1 MSYFWIDIS
10 TKSRWSLLMEET
22 KSQYL
27 KVIEKSRRVFN
38 DKNSDYGSSWRIL
51 RVSSFVDQIH
61 IKAQRIRNLQINEDQ
76 KIDEGQASEFIGIIN
91 YCLMSLIQIQIGV
104 VDEPDLKE
112 GEAIELY
119 NSKVNETFELMLKK
133 NHDYGEAWRDMEI
146 SSLTDLIIQKIFRMK
161 SINSNDGKTISSE
174 GVESNFQDIL
184 NYSVFAL
191 ILLKV

>member
-1 MSYFWIDIS
+1 
-10 TKSRWSLLMEET
+10 MEET

-27 KVIEKSRRVFN
+27 KIIEKSKKVFD
-38 DKNSDYGSSWRIL
+38 DKNSDYGSSWRVL

-76 KIDEGQASEFIGIIN
+76 KIDEGQATEFIGIIN
-91 YCLMSLIQIQIGV
+91 YCIMSLIQIHLGV

-112 GEAIELY
+112 SEAIELY
-119 NSKVNETFELMLKK
+119 DNKVNETFELMLKK

-161 SINSNDGKTISSE
+161 SINNNDGETISSE

-191 ILLKV
+191 ILLKTY

>member
-1 MSYFWIDIS
+1 
-10 TKSRWSLLMEET
+10 MEET

-27 KVIEKSRRVFN
+27 KVIESSRKVFK
-38 DKNSDYGSSWRIL
+38 DKNLDYGSSWRIL

-76 KIDEGQASEFIGIIN
+76 KIDEGQVPEFIGIIN
-91 YCLMSLIQIQIGV
+91 YCIMSLIQIQIGV
-104 VDEPDLKE
+104 VDEPDLNGTE
-112 GEAIELY
+112 VFDLY
-119 NSKVNETFELMLKK
+119 DNKVNETFELMLKK

-174 GVESNFQDIL
+174 GIESNFQDIL

-191 ILLKV
+191 ILLKA

>member
-1 MSYFWIDIS
+1 
-10 TKSRWSLLMEET
+10 MEET

-27 KVIEKSRRVFN
+27 KIIEKSKKVFD
-38 DKNSDYGSSWRIL
+38 DKNSDYGSSWRVL

-76 KIDEGQASEFIGIIN
+76 QIDEGQATEFIGIIN
-91 YCLMSLIQIQIGV
+91 YCIMSLIQIHLGV
-104 VDEPDLKE
+104 VDEPDLK
-112 GEAIELY
+112 GSEAVELY
-119 NSKVNETFELMLKK
+119 DNKVNETFELMLKK

-161 SINSNDGKTISSE
+161 SINNNDGETISSE

-191 ILLKV
+191 ILLKTY

>member
-1 MSYFWIDIS
+1 
-10 TKSRWSLLMEET
+10 MEET

-27 KVIEKSRRVFN
+27 KVIESSRKVFK
-38 DKNSDYGSSWRIL
+38 DKNLDYGSSWRIL

-61 IKAQRIRNLQINEDQ
+61 IKAQRIRNLQINKDQ
-76 KIDEGQASEFIGIIN
+76 KIDEGQVPEFIGIIN
-91 YCLMSLIQIQIGV
+91 YCIMSLIQMQIGV
-104 VDEPDLKE
+104 VDEPDLNGTE
-112 GEAIELY
+112 VFELY
-119 NSKVNETFELMLKK
+119 DNKVNETFELMLKK

-174 GVESNFQDIL
+174 GIESNFQDIL

-191 ILLKV
+191 ILLNA

>member
-1 MSYFWIDIS
+1 
-10 TKSRWSLLMEET
+10 MEET

-27 KVIEKSRRVFN
+27 KVIESSRKVFK
-38 DKNSDYGSSWRIL
+38 DKNLDYGSSWRIL

-76 KIDEGQASEFIGIIN
+76 KIDEGQVPEFIGIIN
-91 YCLMSLIQIQIGV
+91 YCVMSLIQIQIGV
-104 VDEPDLKE
+104 VDEPDLNGNE
-112 GEAIELY
+112 VFELY
-119 NSKVNETFELMLKK
+119 DNKVNETFELMLKK

-174 GVESNFQDIL
+174 GIESNFQDIL

-191 ILLKV
+191 ILLKA

>member
-1 MSYFWIDIS
+1 
-10 TKSRWSLLMEET
+10 MEET

-27 KVIEKSRRVFN
+27 KVIESSRKVF
-38 DKNSDYGSSWRIL
+38 KNKNLDYGSSWRIL

-76 KIDEGQASEFIGIIN
+76 KIDEGQVPEFIGIIN
-91 YCLMSLIQIQIGV
+91 YCIMSLIQIQIGV
-104 VDEPDLKE
+104 VDEPDLNGNE
-112 GEAIELY
+112 VFELY
-119 NSKVNETFELMLKK
+119 DNKVNETFELMLKK

-174 GVESNFQDIL
+174 GIESNFQDIL

-191 ILLKV
+191 ILLKA

>member
-1 MSYFWIDIS
+1 
-10 TKSRWSLLMEET
+10 MEET

-27 KVIEKSRRVFN
+27 KVIESSRKVFK
-38 DKNSDYGSSWRIL
+38 DKNLDYGSSWRIL

-61 IKAQRIRNLQINEDQ
+61 IKAQRIRNLQINKDQ
-76 KIDEGQASEFIGIIN
+76 KIDEGQVPEFIGIIN
-91 YCLMSLIQIQIGV
+91 YCIMSLIQIQIGV
-104 VDEPDLKE
+104 VDEPDLNGTE
-112 GEAIELY
+112 VVELY
-119 NSKVNETFELMLKK
+119 DNKVNETFELMLKK

-191 ILLKV
+191 ILLKG

>member
-1 MSYFWIDIS
+1 
-10 TKSRWSLLMEET
+10 MEET

-27 KVIEKSRRVFN
+27 KVIESSRKVFK

-61 IKAQRIRNLQINEDQ
+61 IKAQRIRNLQINKDQ
-76 KIDEGQASEFIGIIN
+76 KIDEGQVPEFIGIIN
-91 YCLMSLIQIQIGV
+91 YCIMSLIQIQIGV
-104 VDEPDLKE
+104 VDEPDLNGTE
-112 GEAIELY
+112 VVELY
-119 NSKVNETFELMLKK
+119 DNKVNETFELMLKK

-161 SINSNDGKTISSE
+161 SINSNDGKTVSSE
-174 GVESNFQDIL
+174 GIESNFQDIL

-191 ILLKV
+191 ILLKA

>member
-1 MSYFWIDIS
+1 
-10 TKSRWSLLMEET
+10 MEET

-27 KVIEKSRRVFN
+27 KVIESSRKVFK
-38 DKNSDYGSSWRIL
+38 DKNLDYGSSWRIL

-76 KIDEGQASEFIGIIN
+76 KIDEGQVPEFIGIIN
-91 YCLMSLIQIQIGV
+91 YCIMSLIQIQIGV
-104 VDEPDLKE
+104 VDEPDLNVTE
-112 GEAIELY
+112 VVELY
-119 NSKVNETFELMLKK
+119 DNKVNETFELMLKK

-174 GVESNFQDIL
+174 GIESNFQDIL

-191 ILLKV
+191 ILLKA

>member
-1 MSYFWIDIS
+1 
-10 TKSRWSLLMEET
+10 MEET
-22 KSQYL
+22 KSQYT

-61 IKAQRIRNLQINEDQ
+61 IKAQRIRNLQINKDQ
-76 KIDEGQASEFIGIIN
+76 KIDEGQVPEFIGIIN
-91 YCLMSLIQIQIGV
+91 YCVMSLIQIQIGV
-104 VDEPDLKE
+104 VDEPDLK
-112 GEAIELY
+112 GSEAIELY
-119 NSKVNETFELMLKK
+119 DNKIDETFELMLKK

>member
-1 MSYFWIDIS
+1 
-10 TKSRWSLLMEET
+10 MEKT

-27 KVIEKSRRVFN
+27 KIIEKSKKVFD
-38 DKNSDYGSSWRIL
+38 DKNSDYGSSWRVL

-76 KIDEGQASEFIGIIN
+76 KIDEGQATEFIGIIN
-91 YCLMSLIQIQIGV
+91 YCIMSLIQIHLGV
-104 VDEPDLKE
+104 VDEPDLK
-112 GEAIELY
+112 GSEAIELCD
-119 NSKVNETFELMLKK
+119 NKVNETFELMLKK

-161 SINSNDGKTISSE
+161 SINSNDGETISSE

-191 ILLKV
+191 ILSKTY

>member
-1 MSYFWIDIS
+1 
-10 TKSRWSLLMEET
+10 MEET

-27 KVIEKSRRVFN
+27 KVIESSRKVFK
-38 DKNSDYGSSWRIL
+38 DKNLDYGSSWRIL

-76 KIDEGQASEFIGIIN
+76 KIDEGQVPEFIGIIN
-91 YCLMSLIQIQIGV
+91 YCIMSLIQIQIGV
-104 VDEPDLKE
+104 VDEPDLSGTE
-112 GEAIELY
+112 VFDLY
-119 NSKVNETFELMLKK
+119 DNKVNETFELMLKK

-174 GVESNFQDIL
+174 GIESNFQDIL

-191 ILLKV
+191 ILLKA

>member
-1 MSYFWIDIS
+1 
-10 TKSRWSLLMEET
+10 MEET

-27 KVIEKSRRVFN
+27 KVIESSRKVFK
-38 DKNSDYGSSWRIL
+38 DKNLDYGSSWRIL

-61 IKAQRIRNLQINEDQ
+61 IKAQRIRNLQINKDQ
-76 KIDEGQASEFIGIIN
+76 KIDEGQVPEFIGIIN
-91 YCLMSLIQIQIGV
+91 YCIMSLIQIQIGV
-104 VDEPDLKE
+104 VDELDLNGTE
-112 GEAIELY
+112 VVELY
-119 NSKVNETFELMLKK
+119 DNKVNETFELMLKK

-174 GVESNFQDIL
+174 GIESNFQDIL

-191 ILLKV
+191 ILLKA

>member
-1 MSYFWIDIS
+1 
-10 TKSRWSLLMEET
+10 MEET

-27 KVIEKSRRVFN
+27 KVIESSRKVFK
-38 DKNSDYGSSWRIL
+38 DKNIDYGSSWRIL

-76 KIDEGQASEFIGIIN
+76 KIDEGQVPEFIGIIN
-91 YCLMSLIQIQIGV
+91 YCIMSLIQIQIGV
-104 VDEPDLKE
+104 VDEPDLNGTE
-112 GEAIELY
+112 VVELY
-119 NSKVNETFELMLKK
+119 DNKVNETFELMLKK

-174 GVESNFQDIL
+174 GIESNFQDIL

-191 ILLKV
+191 ILLKA

>member
-1 MSYFWIDIS
+1 
-10 TKSRWSLLMEET
+10 MEET

-27 KVIEKSRRVFN
+27 KVIESSRKVFK
-38 DKNSDYGSSWRIL
+38 DKNLDYGSSWRIL

-76 KIDEGQASEFIGIIN
+76 KIDEGQVPEFIGIIN
-91 YCLMSLIQIQIGV
+91 YCVMSLIQIQIGV
-104 VDEPDLKE
+104 VDEPDLNGTE
-112 GEAIELY
+112 VVELY
-119 NSKVNETFELMLKK
+119 DNKVNETFELMLKK

-174 GVESNFQDIL
+174 GIESNFQDIL

-191 ILLKV
+191 ILLKA

>member
-1 MSYFWIDIS
+1 
-10 TKSRWSLLMEET
+10 MEET

-27 KVIEKSRRVFN
+27 KVIESSRKVFK
-38 DKNSDYGSSWRIL
+38 DKNLDYGSSWRIL

-61 IKAQRIRNLQINEDQ
+61 IKAQRIRNLQINKDQ
-76 KIDEGQASEFIGIIN
+76 KIDEGQVPEFIGIIN
-91 YCLMSLIQIQIGV
+91 YCIMSLIQIQIGV
-104 VDEPDLKE
+104 VDEPDLSGTE
-112 GEAIELY
+112 VFDLY
-119 NSKVNETFELMLKK
+119 DNKVNETFELMLKK

-174 GVESNFQDIL
+174 GIESNFQDIL

-191 ILLKV
+191 ILLNA

>member
-1 MSYFWIDIS
+1 
-10 TKSRWSLLMEET
+10 MEET

-27 KVIEKSRRVFN
+27 KVIESSRKVFK

-61 IKAQRIRNLQINEDQ
+61 IKAQRIRNLQINKDQ
-76 KIDEGQASEFIGIIN
+76 KIDEGQVPEFIGIIN
-91 YCLMSLIQIQIGV
+91 YCIMSLIQIQIGV
-104 VDEPDLKE
+104 VDEPDLNGTE
-112 GEAIELY
+112 VIELY
-119 NSKVNETFELMLKK
+119 DNKVNETFELMLKK

-191 ILLKV
+191 ILLKA

>member
-1 MSYFWIDIS
+1 
-10 TKSRWSLLMEET
+10 MEET

-27 KVIEKSRRVFN
+27 KVIESSRKVFK
-38 DKNSDYGSSWRIL
+38 DKNLDYGSSWRIL

-61 IKAQRIRNLQINEDQ
+61 IKAQRIRNLQINKDQ
-76 KIDEGQASEFIGIIN
+76 KIDEGQVPEFIGIIN
-91 YCLMSLIQIQIGV
+91 YCIMSLIQIQIGV
-104 VDEPDLKE
+104 VDEPDLNGNE
-112 GEAIELY
+112 VFELY
-119 NSKVNETFELMLKK
+119 DNKVNETFELMLKK

-174 GVESNFQDIL
+174 GIESNFQDIL

-191 ILLKV
+191 ILLKA

>member
-1 MSYFWIDIS
+1 
-10 TKSRWSLLMEET
+10 MEET

-27 KVIEKSRRVFN
+27 KIIKKSKKVFD
-38 DKNSDYGSSWRIL
+38 DKNSDYGSSWRVL

-76 KIDEGQASEFIGIIN
+76 KIDEGQATEFIGIIN
-91 YCLMSLIQIQIGV
+91 YCIMSLIQIHLGV
-104 VDEPDLKE
+104 VDEPDLK
-112 GEAIELY
+112 GSEAIELY
-119 NSKVNETFELMLKK
+119 DNKVNDTFELMLKK

-161 SINSNDGKTISSE
+161 SINNNDGETISSE

-191 ILLKV
+191 ILSKTY

>member
-1 MSYFWIDIS
+1 
-10 TKSRWSLLMEET
+10 MEET

-27 KVIEKSRRVFN
+27 KVIESSRKVFK
-38 DKNSDYGSSWRIL
+38 DKNLDYGSSWRIL

-61 IKAQRIRNLQINEDQ
+61 IKAQRIRNLQINKDQ
-76 KIDEGQASEFIGIIN
+76 KIDEGQVPEFIGIIN
-91 YCLMSLIQIQIGV
+91 YCIMSLIQIQIGV
-104 VDEPDLKE
+104 VDEPDLNGTE
-112 GEAIELY
+112 VFDLY
-119 NSKVNETFELMLKK
+119 DNKVNETFELMLKK

-191 ILLKV
+191 ILLKA

>member
-1 MSYFWIDIS
+1 
-10 TKSRWSLLMEET
+10 MEET

-27 KVIEKSRRVFN
+27 NVIESSRKVFK
-38 DKNSDYGSSWRIL
+38 DKNLDYGSSWRIL

-76 KIDEGQASEFIGIIN
+76 KIDEGQVPEFIGIIN
-91 YCLMSLIQIQIGV
+91 YCVMSLIQIQIGV
-104 VDEPDLKE
+104 VDEPDLNGTE
-112 GEAIELY
+112 VFDLY
-119 NSKVNETFELMLKK
+119 DNKVNETFELMLKK

-174 GVESNFQDIL
+174 GIESNFQDIL

-191 ILLKV
+191 ILLKA

>member
-1 MSYFWIDIS
+1 
-10 TKSRWSLLMEET
+10 MEET

-27 KVIEKSRRVFN
+27 KVIESSRKVFK
-38 DKNSDYGSSWRIL
+38 DKNSDYGSSRRIL

-76 KIDEGQASEFIGIIN
+76 KIDEGQVPEFIGIIN
-91 YCLMSLIQIQIGV
+91 YCIMSLIQIQIGV
-104 VDEPDLKE
+104 VDEPDLNGTE
-112 GEAIELY
+112 VVELY
-119 NSKVNETFELMLKK
+119 DNKVNETFELMLKK

-191 ILLKV
+191 ILLKA

>member
-1 MSYFWIDIS
+1 
-10 TKSRWSLLMEET
+10 MEET

-27 KVIEKSRRVFN
+27 KVIESSRKVFK
-38 DKNSDYGSSWRIL
+38 DKNIDYGSSWRIL

-76 KIDEGQASEFIGIIN
+76 KIDEGQVPEFIGIIN
-91 YCLMSLIQIQIGV
+91 YCIMSLIQIQIGV
-104 VDEPDLKE
+104 VDEPDLSGTE
-112 GEAIELY
+112 VFDLY
-119 NSKVNETFELMLKK
+119 DNKVNETFELMLKK

-174 GVESNFQDIL
+174 GIESNFQDIL

-191 ILLKV
+191 ILLKA

>member
-1 MSYFWIDIS
+1 
-10 TKSRWSLLMEET
+10 MEKT

-27 KVIEKSRRVFN
+27 KIIEKSKKVFD
-38 DKNSDYGSSWRIL
+38 DKNSDYGSSWRVL

-76 KIDEGQASEFIGIIN
+76 KIDEGQATEFIGIIN
-91 YCLMSLIQIQIGV
+91 YCIMSLIQIHLGV
-104 VDEPDLKE
+104 VDEPDLN
-112 GEAIELY
+112 GSEAIELY
-119 NSKVNETFELMLKK
+119 DNKVNETFELMLKK

-161 SINSNDGKTISSE
+161 SINNNDGETISSE

-191 ILLKV
+191 ILSKTY

>member
-1 MSYFWIDIS
+1 
-10 TKSRWSLLMEET
+10 MEET

-27 KVIEKSRRVFN
+27 KVIESSRKVFK
-38 DKNSDYGSSWRIL
+38 DKNLDYGSSWRIL

-76 KIDEGQASEFIGIIN
+76 KIDEGQVPEFIGIIN
-91 YCLMSLIQIQIGV
+91 YCIMSLIQIQIGV
-104 VDEPDLKE
+104 VDEPDLNGTE
-112 GEAIELY
+112 VVELY
-119 NSKVNETFELMLKK
+119 DNKVNETFELMLKK

-191 ILLKV
+191 ILLKA

>member
-1 MSYFWIDIS
+1 
-10 TKSRWSLLMEET
+10 MEET

-27 KVIEKSRRVFN
+27 KVIESSRKVFK
-38 DKNSDYGSSWRIL
+38 DKNIDYGSSWRIL

-76 KIDEGQASEFIGIIN
+76 KIDEGQVPEFIGIIN
-91 YCLMSLIQIQIGV
+91 YCVMSLIQIQIGV
-104 VDEPDLKE
+104 VDEPDLNGNE
-112 GEAIELY
+112 VFELY
-119 NSKVNETFELMLKK
+119 DNKVNETFELMLKK

-174 GVESNFQDIL
+174 GIESNFQDIL

-191 ILLKV
+191 ILLKA

>member
-1 MSYFWIDIS
+1 
-10 TKSRWSLLMEET
+10 MEET

-27 KVIEKSRRVFN
+27 KVIESSRKVFK

-61 IKAQRIRNLQINEDQ
+61 IKAQRIRNLQINKDQ
-76 KIDEGQASEFIGIIN
+76 KIDEGQVPEFIGIIN
-91 YCLMSLIQIQIGV
+91 YCIMSLIQIQIGV
-104 VDEPDLKE
+104 VDEPDLNGTE
-112 GEAIELY
+112 VVELY
-119 NSKVNETFELMLKK
+119 DNKVNETFELMLKK

-161 SINSNDGKTISSE
+161 SINSNEGKTISSE

-191 ILLKV
+191 ILLKA

>member
-1 MSYFWIDIS
+1 
-10 TKSRWSLLMEET
+10 MEET

-27 KVIEKSRRVFN
+27 KVIESSRKVFK
-38 DKNSDYGSSWRIL
+38 DKNLDYGSSWRIL

-76 KIDEGQASEFIGIIN
+76 KIDEGQVPEFIGIIN
-91 YCLMSLIQIQIGV
+91 YCIMSLIQIHLGV
-104 VDEPDLKE
+104 VDEPDLK
-112 GEAIELY
+112 GSEAIELY
-119 NSKVNETFELMLKK
+119 DNKVSETFELMLKK

-161 SINSNDGKTISSE
+161 SINNNDGETISSE

-191 ILLKV
+191 ILSKTY

>member
-1 MSYFWIDIS
+1 
-10 TKSRWSLLMEET
+10 MEET

-27 KVIEKSRRVFN
+27 KVIESSRKVFK

-61 IKAQRIRNLQINEDQ
+61 IKAQRIRNLQINKDQ
-76 KIDEGQASEFIGIIN
+76 KIDEGQVPEFIGIIN
-91 YCLMSLIQIQIGV
+91 YCIMSLIQIQIGV
-104 VDEPDLKE
+104 VDEPDLNGTE
-112 GEAIELY
+112 VVELY
-119 NSKVNETFELMLKK
+119 DNKVNETFELMLKK

-146 SSLTDLIIQKIFRMK
+146 SSLTDLIIQKNFRMK

-191 ILLKV
+191 ILLKA

>member
-1 MSYFWIDIS
+1 
-10 TKSRWSLLMEET
+10 MEET

-27 KVIEKSRRVFN
+27 KVIESSRKVFK

-76 KIDEGQASEFIGIIN
+76 KIDEGQVPEFIGIIN
-91 YCLMSLIQIQIGV
+91 YCIMSLIQIQIGV
-104 VDEPDLKE
+104 VDEPDLNGTE
-112 GEAIELY
+112 VVELY
-119 NSKVNETFELMLKK
+119 DNKVNETFELMLKK

-161 SINSNDGKTISSE
+161 SINNNDGKTISSE
-174 GVESNFQDIL
+174 GLESNFQDIL

-191 ILLKV
+191 ILLKA

>member
-1 MSYFWIDIS
+1 
-10 TKSRWSLLMEET
+10 MEET

-27 KVIEKSRRVFN
+27 KVIKSSRKVFK
-38 DKNSDYGSSWRIL
+38 DKNLDYGSSWRIL

-76 KIDEGQASEFIGIIN
+76 KIDEGQFSEFIGIIN
-91 YCLMSLIQIQIGV
+91 YCIMSLIQIQIGV
-104 VDEPDLKE
+104 VDEPDLNGTE
-112 GEAIELY
+112 VIELY
-119 NSKVNETFELMLKK
+119 DKKVNETFELMLKK

-174 GVESNFQDIL
+174 GIESNFQDIL

-191 ILLKV
+191 ILLKA

>member
-1 MSYFWIDIS
+1 
-10 TKSRWSLLMEET
+10 MEET
-22 KSQYL
+22 KSQYT

-76 KIDEGQASEFIGIIN
+76 KIDEGQVPEFIGIIN
-91 YCLMSLIQIQIGV
+91 YCVMSLIQIQIGV
-104 VDEPDLKE
+104 VDEPDLSGTE
-112 GEAIELY
+112 VFDLY
-119 NSKVNETFELMLKK
+119 DNKVNETFELMLKK

>member
-1 MSYFWIDIS
+1 
-10 TKSRWSLLMEET
+10 MEET

-27 KVIEKSRRVFN
+27 KVIESSRKVFK

-51 RVSSFVDQIH
+51 RVSSFVDQIY
-61 IKAQRIRNLQINEDQ
+61 IKAQRIRNLQINKDQ
-76 KIDEGQASEFIGIIN
+76 KIDEGQVPEFIGIIN
-91 YCLMSLIQIQIGV
+91 YCIMSLIQIQIGV
-104 VDEPDLKE
+104 VDEPDLNGTE
-112 GEAIELY
+112 VVELY
-119 NSKVNETFELMLKK
+119 DNKVNETFELMLKK

-191 ILLKV
+191 ILLKA

>member
-1 MSYFWIDIS
+1 
-10 TKSRWSLLMEET
+10 MEET

-27 KVIEKSRRVFN
+27 KVIESSRKVFK
-38 DKNSDYGSSWRIL
+38 DKNLDYGSSWRIL

-61 IKAQRIRNLQINEDQ
+61 IKAQRIRNLQINKDQ
-76 KIDEGQASEFIGIIN
+76 KIDEGQVPEFIGIIN
-91 YCLMSLIQIQIGV
+91 YCIMSLIQIQIGV
-104 VDEPDLKE
+104 VDEPDLNGTE
-112 GEAIELY
+112 VVELY
-119 NSKVNETFELMLKK
+119 DNKVNETFELMLKK

-174 GVESNFQDIL
+174 GIESNFQDIL

-191 ILLKV
+191 ILLKA

>member
-1 MSYFWIDIS
+1 
-10 TKSRWSLLMEET
+10 MEET

-27 KVIEKSRRVFN
+27 KVIESSRKVFK
-38 DKNSDYGSSWRIL
+38 DKNLDYGSSWRIL

-76 KIDEGQASEFIGIIN
+76 KIDEGQVPEFIGIIN
-91 YCLMSLIQIQIGV
+91 YCIMSLIQIQIGV
-104 VDEPDLKE
+104 VDEPDLNGNE
-112 GEAIELY
+112 VFELY
-119 NSKVNETFELMLKK
+119 DNKVNETFELMLKK

-161 SINSNDGKTISSE
+161 SINSNNGKTISSE
-174 GVESNFQDIL
+174 GIESNFQDIL

-191 ILLKV
+191 ILLKA